1 MSKPSALQAVSRPGP
16 DFTDG
21 AYWAGTIKMA
31 LSRFFVLQ
39 VLHDGPAHG
48 YDIARAVER
57 TTRGCCSPSEGALYP
72 TLREFEQGG
81 YVTSETEV
89 VSGRERRVYTLT
101 DKGRA
106 AFKVGLDAWM
116 DATAALAETGRAARA
131 RSEGKDGCNCG
142 SGSRQGRNDRMRG
155 AARRTTDDGDAAV
168 MPQGKP
174 L

>member
-1 MSKPSALQAVSRPGP
+1 MSRQPALPRPSP
-16 DFTDG
+16 DLTDC

-57 TTRGCCSPSEGALYP
+57 TTNGCCSPSEGALYP

-101 DKGRA
+101 SKGRE
-106 AFKVGLDAWM
+106 AFRVGLDAWM
-116 DATAALAETGRAARA
+116 EATTALTETGRAAQA
-131 RSEGKDGCNCG
+131 RKATGRGCEC
-142 SGSRQGRNDRMRG
+142 
-155 AARRTTDDGDAAV
+155 
-168 MPQGKP
+168 
-174 L
+174 

>member
-1 MSKPSALQAVSRPGP
+1 MSKSPALRAVPRPSP
-16 DFTDG
+16 DFTDR

-89 VSGRERRVYTLT
+89 VSGRERKVYTLT
-101 DKGRA
+101 EKGRE
-106 AFKVGLDAWM
+106 AFRVGLEAWM
-116 DATAALAETGRAARA
+116 AATSALVETGRAAKA
-131 RSEGKDGCNCG
+131 SKAKGLSCQC
-142 SGSRQGRNDRMRG
+142 
-155 AARRTTDDGDAAV
+155 
-168 MPQGKP
+168 
-174 L
+174 

>member
-1 MSKPSALQAVSRPGP
+1 MSREAAPAALPRPAP
-16 DFTDG
+16 DLTDR

-81 YVTSETEV
+81 YVTGAAEI
-89 VSGRERRVYTLT
+89 VSGRERKVYTLT
-101 DKGRA
+101 DKGRE
-106 AFKVGLDAWM
+106 AFRTGLAAWM
-116 DATAALAETGRAARA
+116 EATATLAETDRSAAARGRAGGAC
-131 RSEGKDGCNCG
+131 GC
-142 SGSRQGRNDRMRG
+142 
-155 AARRTTDDGDAAV
+155 
-168 MPQGKP
+168 
-174 L
+174 

>member
-1 MSKPSALQAVSRPGP
+1 
-16 DFTDG
+16 
-21 AYWAGTIKMA
+21 MA

-89 VSGRERRVYTLT
+89 VSGRERKVYTLT
-101 DKGRA
+101 ERGRE
-106 AFKVGLDAWM
+106 AFRIGLEAWM
-116 DATAALAETGRAARA
+116 DATTALTETGRAATA
-131 RSEGKDGCNCG
+131 REGKGHGCNC
-142 SGSRQGRNDRMRG
+142 
-155 AARRTTDDGDAAV
+155 
-168 MPQGKP
+168 
-174 L
+174 

>member
-1 MSKPSALQAVSRPGP
+1 
-16 DFTDG
+16 
-21 AYWAGTIKMA
+21 MA

-57 TTRGCCSPSEGALYP
+57 TTNGCCSPSEGALYP

-101 DKGRA
+101 DKGRE
-106 AFKVGLDAWM
+106 AFAVGLEAWIE
-116 DATAALAETGRAARA
+116 ATAALAETGRAARA
-131 RSEGKDGCNCG
+131 RRSKGGGCKC
-142 SGSRQGRNDRMRG
+142 
-155 AARRTTDDGDAAV
+155 
-168 MPQGKP
+168 
-174 L
+174 

>member
-1 MSKPSALQAVSRPGP
+1 MSKQPSLQAVQRPSP
-16 DFTDG
+16 DFTDR

-57 TTRGCCSPSEGALYP
+57 TTNGCCSPSEGALYP

-81 YVTSETEV
+81 YLTSEAEV
-89 VSGRERRVYTLT
+89 VSGRERKVYTLT
-101 DKGRA
+101 DKGRD

-116 DATAALAETGRAARA
+116 DATATLTETGRAA
-131 RSEGKDGCNCG
+131 
-142 SGSRQGRNDRMRG
+142 
-155 AARRTTDDGDAAV
+155 AARDQATGACRC
-168 MPQGKP
+168 
-174 L
+174 

>member
-1 MSKPSALQAVSRPGP
+1 MPSRPAIASTRPSP
-16 DFTDG
+16 DFTDP

-81 YVTSETEV
+81 YLTAQPEI
-89 VSGRERRVYTLT
+89 VSGRERKVYTLT
-101 DKGRA
+101 EKGRE
-106 AFKVGLDAWM
+106 AFRTGLGAWM
-116 DATAALAETGRAARA
+116 DATAALLETGRADETR
-131 RSEGKDGCNCG
+131 RGEKGCPCG
-142 SGSRQGRNDRMRG
+142 
-155 AARRTTDDGDAAV
+155 
-168 MPQGKP
+168 
-174 L
+174 